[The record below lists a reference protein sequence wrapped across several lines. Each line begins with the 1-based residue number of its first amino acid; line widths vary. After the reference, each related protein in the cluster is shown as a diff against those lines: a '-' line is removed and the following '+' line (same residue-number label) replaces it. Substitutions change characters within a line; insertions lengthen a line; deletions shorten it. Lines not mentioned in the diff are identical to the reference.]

1 MLTFKANVLEEGR
14 AAEWQSAALLL
25 TFALILAV
33 PGETTTSTAGFRTF
47 VRLGLDDAALS
58 VPIALVALSRMTAL
72 YVNGAW
78 RRSPIVRM
86 VGSIV
91 GASIF
96 AMIGMAF
103 VWPAIENGLSVSALS
118 TGGIYFTLAFFDAL
132 SAYRSGADVR
142 MVQQLSCRT
151 R

>member
-1 MLTFKANVLEEGR
+1 MIKGNAVLTFKANVLEEGR

-58 VPIALVALSRMTAL
+58 APIALVALSRMTAL

-78 RRSPIVRM
+78 R
-86 VGSIV
+86 
-91 GASIF
+91 
-96 AMIGMAF
+96 
-103 VWPAIENGLSVSALS
+103 
-118 TGGIYFTLAFFDAL
+118 
-132 SAYRSGADVR
+132 
-142 MVQQLSCRT
+142 
-151 R
+151 